1 MILFKRRYTSSNFF
15 PKLSAISPL
24 TMGLT
29 GHTPM
34 AGGITVENSKKMRRA
49 GLPLRI
55 RLSAHLKKYG
65 FFGRHLMESQVILR
79 FAAIFAQ
86 RSGMSF
92 S

>member
-1 MILFKRRYTSSNFF
+1 MRQIESRRNACRYR
-15 PKLSAISPL
+15 PL
-24 TMGLT
+24 
-29 GHTPM
+29 
-34 AGGITVENSKKMRRA
+34 AGGVTAESGKKMRRV

>member
-1 MILFKRRYTSSNFF
+1 MRRIESRRNACRYR
-15 PKLSAISPL
+15 PL
-24 TMGLT
+24 
-29 GHTPM
+29 
-34 AGGITVENSKKMRRA
+34 AGRVTAESGKKMRRA